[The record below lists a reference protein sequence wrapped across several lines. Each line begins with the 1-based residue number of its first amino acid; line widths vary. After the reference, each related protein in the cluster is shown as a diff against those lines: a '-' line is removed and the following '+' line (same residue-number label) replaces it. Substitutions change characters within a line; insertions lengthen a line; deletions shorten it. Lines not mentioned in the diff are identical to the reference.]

1 MPKAE
6 AGTPKAIGKAIKA
19 KGLQK
24 LKFFCQVCQKQCR
37 DANGFKCHM
46 NSENHQRQMLIV
58 AENPNRFLSE
68 YSNDF
73 LKGFMHLFRT
83 RFGSKRVF
91 ANQVYQEYIKDRYHM
106 HMNSTKWLTL
116 GSFVAWLGKNGYAEV
131 DHTERGWYI
140 TYIDR
145 DPETLRRQE
154 LSKRKNK
161 GEKDYDERMRAVI
174 NEQIE
179 RGKES
184 SRPQEDEKEEEK
196 LLRREDENDKIV
208 LKLDLNKR
216 PIGEKKEAA
225 GVSSSSSRST
235 TDEQSTNKRWTDAVL
250 IDKEDPDDKPDAEDV
265 KPDRSEFRQPKISMK
280 SQKELKRSVLDEII
294 EEEESKKKTKRKEN
308 WIEKNLIVKVVT
320 KKVPEKYQKKKG
332 VIERVENRFLAHVR
346 MSESNA
352 LIKIDQNDL
361 ETVIPKEG
369 SLVKIVNGAYHGE
382 IAKLIK
388 VNQEAINATVRIE
401 KGYHK
406 DRQVDVEFEDICKFV
421 A

>member
-68 YSNDF
+68 YSSEF

-154 LSKRKNK
+154 LSKRRDK
-161 GEKDYDERMRAVI
+161 GEKDYDERMRAII

-184 SRPQEDEKEEEK
+184 SRPAEEEKEEDK
-196 LLRREDENDKIV
+196 LLRRENENDKIV
-208 LKLDLNKR
+208 LKLDLNKKSTS
-216 PIGEKKEAA
+216 EKKEASASTSRDA
-225 GVSSSSSRST
+225 G
-235 TDEQSTNKRWTDAVL
+235 EQLSKSWTSAL
-250 IDKEDPDDKPDAEDV
+250 MDKEEDGRADRQDVEDEKPN
-265 KPDRSEFRQPKISMK
+265 KLEFRQAAKIPSK
-280 SQKELKRSVLDEII
+280 SQKELKRSVLGEII

-332 VIERVENRFLAHVR
+332 VIERVEDRFLAHVR

-369 SLVKIVNGAYHGE
+369 NLVKIVNGAYYGE

-388 VNQEAINATVRIE
+388 VNQEAINATVRVE
-401 KGYHK
+401 RGYHK
-406 DRQVDVEFEDICKFV
+406 DQQVNVEFEDICKFV
-421 A
+421 Q

>member
-58 AENPNRFLSE
+58 AENPGRFLNE
-68 YSNDF
+68 YSSEF

-154 LSKRKNK
+154 LSKRRDKC
-161 GEKDYDERMRAVI
+161 EKDYDERMRDII

-179 RGKES
+179 RGKEL
-184 SRPQEDEKEEEK
+184 SRPTEEPKEEDK
-196 LLRREDENDKIV
+196 LLRREAENDKIV
-208 LKLDLNKR
+208 LKLDLNKK
-216 PIGEKKEAA
+216 PISEKKEPASSS
-225 GVSSSSSRST
+225 GTGESKKTWSTDLLEDTLDQDKQDEKPSSSNKSSSS
-235 TDEQSTNKRWTDAVL
+235 Q
-250 IDKEDPDDKPDAEDV
+250 P
-265 KPDRSEFRQPKISMK
+265 EFRVPKTPKISSK
-280 SQKELKRSVLDEII
+280 SQKELRRSVLDEII
-294 EEEESKKKTKRKEN
+294 EEEESKKHIKRKEN
-308 WIEKNLIVKVVT
+308 WIEKNLVVKVVT

-332 VIERVENRFLAHVR
+332 VIERVEDRFLAHVR

-369 SLVKIVNGAYHGE
+369 NLVKIVNGGYHGE
-382 IAKLIK
+382 IAELVRVDQK
-388 VNQEAINATVRIE
+388 AINATVRIE

-406 DRQVDVEFEDICKFV
+406 DKEVVVEFEDICKFV
-421 A
+421 Q

>member
-68 YSNDF
+68 YSSEF

-154 LSKRKNK
+154 LSKRRDK
-161 GEKDYDERMRAVI
+161 GEKDYDERMRIVI

-184 SRPQEDEKEEEK
+184 SRPSEEEKEEDK
-196 LLRREDENDKIV
+196 LLRREDESDKII
-208 LKLDLNKR
+208 LKLDLNKK
-216 PIGEKKEAA
+216 PASEKGELASSQNASDKLKKSWTA
-225 GVSSSSSRST
+225 G
-235 TDEQSTNKRWTDAVL
+235 L
-250 IDKEDPDDKPDAEDV
+250 MDKEDDTLDRDDKKDADDKPGSSN
-265 KPDRSEFRQPKISMK
+265 KPEFRQPKISSK
-280 SQKELKRSVLDEII
+280 SQKELRRSVLDEII
-294 EEEESKKKTKRKEN
+294 EEEESKKQIKRKEN
-308 WIEKNLIVKVVT
+308 WIEKNLVVKVIT

-332 VIERVENRFLAHVR
+332 VIERVEERFLAHVR

-369 SLVKIVNGAYHGE
+369 NLVKIVNGGHHGE
-382 IAKLIK
+382 IAKLVK
-388 VNQEAINATVRIE
+388 VNQESINATVRIE

-406 DRQVDVEFEDICKFV
+406 DKEVEVEFEDICKFV
-421 A
+421 Q

>member
-68 YSNDF
+68 YSSEF

-131 DHTERGWYI
+131 DHTERGWYM

-154 LSKRKNK
+154 LSKRRDK

-184 SRPQEDEKEEEK
+184 SRPQEDEKEEDK
-196 LLRREDENDKIV
+196 LLRRDDENDKIV
-208 LKLDLNKR
+208 LKLDLNKK
-216 PIGEKKEAA
+216 PAGEKKEASA
-225 GVSSSSSRST
+225 SISRSA
-235 TDEQSTNKRWTDAVL
+235 DEQSSKRWTDAEL
-250 IDKEDPDDKPDAEDV
+250 TTKEDEKPDVEDV
-265 KPDRSEFRQPKISMK
+265 KPNISEFRQQPKISVK

-294 EEEESKKKTKRKEN
+294 EEEESKKKTRRKEN
-308 WIEKNLIVKVVT
+308 WIEKNLVVKVVT
-320 KKVPEKYQKKKG
+320 KKIAEKYQKKKG
-332 VIERVENRFLAHVR
+332 VIERVEDRFLAYVR

-352 LIKIDQNDL
+352 LIKIDQKDL

-369 SLVKIVNGAYHGE
+369 SLVKIVNGAHHGE
-382 IAKLIK
+382 IARLVR
-388 VNQEAINATVRIE
+388 VNQEAINATVQIE

-421 A
+421 